1 MRPGSV
7 ISAFLLVAVLL
18 SCGKGQV
25 SDSVAPQ
32 LTVLI
37 GTDGYGDGSYN
48 DTMLSGILGFCKDHP
63 DVKLSLQQPE
73 SIADA
78 GKRLDAWLSEEG
90 SADRALILASNTYE
104 DILRGKP
111 APINGRLLILATDD
125 VFPGHS
131 SYIIR
136 RYGASWLCGAMS
148 RFFTGVIFKAMD
160 GNDMIEES
168 AKGFSDGHRAA
179 SDKKV
184 YTWTLADGPEGF
196 AMRDST
202 YRFVYRKMQESYTLG
217 DDFTEPLFFPLLGGS
232 LPGLFDY
239 SRYNGF
245 IDIAGMDV
253 DCTVYN
259 PFIVPYSLCVNNH
272 IALKMYLEDWLAGE
286 SWPEH
291 REFGLE
297 SEYVQVVPN
306 PKFNFANQDM
316 PALYEEFYSRAVEIE
331 KAYGKE

>member
-1 MRPGSV
+1 MRYSSV
-7 ISAFLLVAVLL
+7 ISVLFILSALL
-18 SCGKGQV
+18 SCGKAP
-25 SDSVAPQ
+25 DLEPAAPQ

-63 DVKLSLQQPE
+63 GVNLTLRQPE

-78 GKRLDAWLSEEG
+78 GKRLDAWLAEEG

-104 DILRGKP
+104 EILRGKP
-111 APINGRLLILATDD
+111 APKNGRVLILETDD

-148 RFFTGVIFKAMD
+148 RFFMGIIFKAMD

-168 AKGFSDGHRAA
+168 ARGFSDGHRAA
-179 SDKKV
+179 SHEKLF
-184 YTWTLADGPEGF
+184 TWTLADGPEGF

-202 YRFVYRKMQESYTLG
+202 YRFVYRKMQEFATSEDLFG
-217 DDFTEPLFFPLLGGS
+217 EPLFFPLLGGS

-253 DCTVYN
+253 DCTAYDIWV
-259 PFIVPYSLCVNNH
+259 VPYSLCVNNH
-272 IALKMYLEDWLAGE
+272 LALKMYLEDWLSGKP
-286 SWPEH
+286 WPEH

-306 PKFNFANQDM
+306 RQYNVEYQDM
-316 PALYEEFYSRAVEIE
+316 AALYEEYYSQAVEKE
-331 KAYGKE
+331 KAYEVQ